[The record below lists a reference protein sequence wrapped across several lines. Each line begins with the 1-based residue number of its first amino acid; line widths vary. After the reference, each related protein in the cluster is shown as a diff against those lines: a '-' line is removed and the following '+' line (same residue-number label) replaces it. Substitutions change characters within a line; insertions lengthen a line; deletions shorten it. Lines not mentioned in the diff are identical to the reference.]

1 MKSKKSIDAA
11 DFLSSLSAIS
21 GNSAVQELRASAL
34 ATLQSGGFPTQ
45 KVEAWKYTNIQK
57 LLKENFSLA
66 ASAGK
71 IEVPLLENAYSI
83 VLVDGHFSA
92 ALSNLENLPKGIEVK
107 SINEALQSDA
117 AIAKKINTPQEDNSY
132 AFDQLNAALFSDGA
146 FIKIGRNAVCDK
158 IIHIINIATSD
169 NTAAI
174 ARHLF
179 IAESGSQVEILE
191 DYISTDGQ
199 VVFSSAVT
207 DVHVAKNATVKHVKN
222 QSQNDKSFHISS
234 VHISQERDSNYQ
246 STVLA
251 CGSQTSRTNV
261 EAQLNDEN
269 ASVVLNGLYAVRG
282 SQLCDNHSVINHN
295 AAYTFSQQ
303 LYKGILDDR
312 SRAVFNG
319 KVFIARDSQKVD
331 SNQMNRNLMLSDKAR
346 VDTKPEL
353 EVYADDVK
361 AAHGAAIGQLN
372 DEELF
377 YIQSRCISK
386 EAALAMLVH
395 GFMEEIVDGVSSD
408 VIKAYLQKI
417 YLGLFDH

>member
-207 DVHVAKNATVKHVKN
+207 DVHVA
-222 QSQNDKSFHISS
+222 
-234 VHISQERDSNYQ
+234 
-246 STVLA
+246 
-251 CGSQTSRTNV
+251 
-261 EAQLNDEN
+261 
-269 ASVVLNGLYAVRG
+269 
-282 SQLCDNHSVINHN
+282 
-295 AAYTFSQQ
+295 
-303 LYKGILDDR
+303 
-312 SRAVFNG
+312 
-319 KVFIARDSQKVD
+319 
-331 SNQMNRNLMLSDKAR
+331 
-346 VDTKPEL
+346 
-353 EVYADDVK
+353 
-361 AAHGAAIGQLN
+361 
-372 DEELF
+372 
-377 YIQSRCISK
+377 
-386 EAALAMLVH
+386 
-395 GFMEEIVDGVSSD
+395 
-408 VIKAYLQKI
+408 
-417 YLGLFDH
+417 

>member
-1 MKSKKSIDAA
+1 M
-11 DFLSSLSAIS
+11 
-21 GNSAVQELRASAL
+21 
-34 ATLQSGGFPTQ
+34 
-45 KVEAWKYTNIQK
+45 
-57 LLKENFSLA
+57 
-66 ASAGK
+66 
-71 IEVPLLENAYSI
+71 
-83 VLVDGHFSA
+83 
-92 ALSNLENLPKGIEVK
+92 
-107 SINEALQSDA
+107 
-117 AIAKKINTPQEDNSY
+117 
-132 AFDQLNAALFSDGA
+132 
-146 FIKIGRNAVCDK
+146 
-158 IIHIINIATSD
+158 
-169 NTAAI
+169 
-174 ARHLF
+174 
-179 IAESGSQVEILE
+179 
-191 DYISTDGQ
+191 
-199 VVFSSAVT
+199 
-207 DVHVAKNATVKHVKN
+207 
-222 QSQNDKSFHISS
+222 
-234 VHISQERDSNYQ
+234 
-246 STVLA
+246 
-251 CGSQTSRTNV
+251 
-261 EAQLNDEN
+261 
-269 ASVVLNGLYAVRG
+269 LNGLYAVRG